1 MSTLAKD
8 THHDHDHKP
17 TGLKRWFFSTNHKDI
32 GTLYLIFA
40 LTMFFVGG
48 AMAMIIRAELFQPGL
63 QFVDPQFYNS
73 MVTIHAL
80 VMIFGA
86 VMPAGVGLA
95 NWMIIDDICGA
106 LSHTVCQFL
115 NRNHIWNND
124 IANLFYLRLAFPHT
138 RFFPLT
144 SDRC

>member
-1 MSTLAKD
+1 MSTLAQD

-73 MVTIHAL
+73 MVPF
-80 VMIFGA
+80 M
-86 VMPAGVGLA
+86 
-95 NWMIIDDICGA
+95 
-106 LSHTVCQFL
+106 
-115 NRNHIWNND
+115 R
-124 IANLFYLRLAFPHT
+124 
-138 RFFPLT
+138 
-144 SDRC
+144 